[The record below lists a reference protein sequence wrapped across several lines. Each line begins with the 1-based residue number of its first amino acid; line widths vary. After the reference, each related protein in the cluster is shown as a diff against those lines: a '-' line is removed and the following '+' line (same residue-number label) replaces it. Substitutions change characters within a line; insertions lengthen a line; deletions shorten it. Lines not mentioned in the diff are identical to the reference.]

1 MKNLKKVLSI
11 VLAVAMV
18 LAMGLSVFAQTETYT
33 GSDASADGSITINNA
48 TVNQKYTIYKV
59 FDANPSG
66 TEGLVAYT
74 ATEAVYTWLS
84 ADSTAKDLFTFTK
97 NVKGSYNVEA
107 VDDTDDTK
115 EAIIAFFKN
124 LVSESEGTT
133 TVDTTLAGLKIAETT
148 ATESSLTFDKIPYGY
163 YVVQSALG
171 AVVSVDTT
179 NKAVTIIDKNQ
190 TGPSWDIDDEGTG
203 KAFTDEKLN
212 IITETEEGTTTTT
225 TVNSV
230 NYGDTLHYVLGI
242 NTTNYDGEEQITNY
256 YLKDTLGGGLKYDQD
271 SIRVFVGT
279 TELDESAYSVEWKTS
294 DDNNEF
300 EVTVPWVKSNNEAL
314 YASPNTIKVY
324 YDAVVTNTAVLA
336 GEGNKNTAN
345 FTYDT
350 TDTNKKPY
358 DDKNESET
366 TTYVYALGI
375 LKVATNENLEE
386 TDNVLSGATF
396 TLTDNDGNAVYV
408 VEETEGSGVYVLNT
422 STTGTKSNVVV
433 SPESGLIIIKGLEAG
448 TYKLKETAAPEGYN
462 LVKED
467 ISVEASIAQTST
479 YTTTIITHYDE
490 NGHVVSQ
497 ETTGGADTTTTTDVN
512 VVPVTVENK
521 AGQEL
526 PQTGGIGT
534 TVFYMIGSILVIG
547 AGVILITRKRMS
559 I

>member
-1 MKNLKKVLSI
+1 MKNLKKVFSI

-84 ADSTAKDLFTFTK
+84 ADSTAKELFKFTK

-115 EAIIAFFKN
+115 EAIIAFFKS

-190 TGPSWDIDDEGTG
+190 SGPSWDIDDEGTG
-203 KAFTDEKLN
+203 KAFTDEDLN
-212 IITETEEGTTTTT
+212 IITETEDGTTTTT

-242 NTTNYDGEEQITNY
+242 NTTNYDGEEQIINY
-256 YLKDTLGGGLKYDQD
+256 YLKDTLGGGLEYDQE
-271 SIRVFVGT
+271 SIQVFVGT
-279 TELDESAYSVEWKTS
+279 TELGESAYSVEWKTT
-294 DDNNEF
+294 DGDNEF
-300 EVTVPWVKSNNEAL
+300 EVTVPWVNSDNEAL

-324 YDAVVTNTAVLA
+324 YDAVVTDTAVLA

-345 FTYDT
+345 FTYQT
-350 TDTNKKPY
+350 TGNNKTPY
-358 DDKNESET
+358 DDQNESET

-375 LKVATNENLEE
+375 LKVATNEDLEK
-386 TDNVLSGATF
+386 TNTVLSGATF

-408 VEETEGSGVYVLNT
+408 VEETEDSGVYKLDT
-422 STTGTKSNVVV
+422 SESATKSNVVV

-497 ETTGGADTTTTTDVN
+497 ETTGGADITTTTDVN

-534 TVFYMIGSILVIG
+534 TVFYMIGSILLIG

>member
-84 ADSTAKDLFTFTK
+84 ADSTAKELFKFTK

-115 EAIIAFFKN
+115 EAIIAFFKS

-190 TGPSWDIDDEGTG
+190 SGPSWDIDDEGTG
-203 KAFTDEKLN
+203 KAFTDEDLN
-212 IITETEEGTTTTT
+212 IITETENGTTTTT

-242 NTTNYDGEEQITNY
+242 NTTNYDGDEQIIKY
-256 YLKDTLGGGLKYDQD
+256 FLKDTLGGGLEYDQE
-271 SIRVFVGT
+271 SIQVFVGT
-279 TELDESAYSVEWKTS
+279 TELGESAYSVEWKTT
-294 DDNNEF
+294 DGDNEF
-300 EVTVPWVKSNNEAL
+300 EVTVPWVNSDNEAL

-324 YDAVVTNTAVLA
+324 YDAVVTDTAVLA

-345 FTYDT
+345 FTYQT
-350 TDTNKKPY
+350 TGNNKTPY
-358 DDKNESET
+358 DDQNESET

-375 LKVATNENLEE
+375 LKVATNEDLEE
-386 TDNVLSGATF
+386 TNTVLSGATF

-408 VEETEGSGVYVLNT
+408 VEKTEGSGVYVLNT

-497 ETTGGADTTTTTDVN
+497 ETTGGADITTTTDVN

-534 TVFYMIGSILVIG
+534 TVFYMIGSILLIG

>member
-107 VDDTDDTK
+107 VDDTDETK
-115 EAIIAFFKN
+115 EAIIAFFKS

-203 KAFTDEKLN
+203 KAFTDEDLN
-212 IITETEEGTTTTT
+212 IITETEDETTTTT

-242 NTTNYDGEEQITNY
+242 NTTNYDGDEQIIKY
-256 YLKDTLGGGLKYDQD
+256 FLKDTLGGGLQYDKE

-279 TELDESAYSVEWKTS
+279 TELSDSEYSVEWNTTGGK
-294 DDNNEF
+294 NEF
-300 EVTVPWVKSNNEAL
+300 EVTISWVNSDNEAL

-324 YDAVVTNTAVLA
+324 YDAVVTDTAVLA

-345 FTYDT
+345 FTYQT
-350 TDTNKKPY
+350 TGNNKTPY
-358 DDKNESET
+358 DDQNESET

-375 LKVATNENLEE
+375 LKVATKEDLEE
-386 TDNVLSGATF
+386 TNTVLSGATF
-396 TLTDNDGNAVYV
+396 TLTDSDGNAVYV
-408 VEETEGSGVYVLNT
+408 VETEDSGVYTLDT
-422 STTGTKSNVVV
+422 SESDTKSNEVV

-497 ETTGGADTTTTTDVN
+497 ETTGGADITTTTDVN

>member
-84 ADSTAKDLFTFTK
+84 ADSTAKELFKFTK

-115 EAIIAFFKN
+115 EAIIAFFKS

-190 TGPSWDIDDEGTG
+190 SGPSWDIDDEGTG
-203 KAFTDEKLN
+203 KAFTDEDLN
-212 IITETEEGTTTTT
+212 IITETENGTTTTT

-242 NTTNYDGEEQITNY
+242 NTTNYDGDEQIIKY
-256 YLKDTLGGGLKYDQD
+256 FLKDTLGGGLEYDQE
-271 SIRVFVGT
+271 SIQVFVGT
-279 TELDESAYSVEWKTS
+279 TELGESAYSVEWKTT
-294 DDNNEF
+294 DGDNEF
-300 EVTVPWVKSNNEAL
+300 EVTVPWVNSDNEAL

-324 YDAVVTNTAVLA
+324 YDAVVTDTAVLA

-345 FTYDT
+345 FTYQT
-350 TDTNKKPY
+350 TGNNKTPY
-358 DDKNESET
+358 DDQNESET

-375 LKVATNENLEE
+375 LKVATNEDLEE
-386 TDNVLSGATF
+386 TNTVLSGATF

-408 VEETEGSGVYVLNT
+408 VEKTEGSGVYVLNT

-448 TYKLKETAAPEGYN
+448 TYKLKETAAPEEYN

-497 ETTGGADTTTTTDVN
+497 ETTGGADITTTTDVN

-534 TVFYMIGSILVIG
+534 TVFYMIGSILLIG

>member
-18 LAMGLSVFAQTETYT
+18 LAMGLSVFAQTVTYT

-84 ADSTAKDLFTFTK
+84 ADSTAKELFKFTK

-115 EAIIAFFKN
+115 EAIIAFFKS

-148 ATESSLTFDKIPYGY
+148 ATASSLTFDKIPYGY

-190 TGPSWDIDDEGTG
+190 SGPSWDIDDEGTG
-203 KAFTDEKLN
+203 KAFTDEDLN
-212 IITETEEGTTTTT
+212 IITETEDGTTTTT

-242 NTTNYDGEEQITNY
+242 NTTNYDGDEQIIKY
-256 YLKDTLGGGLKYDQD
+256 FLKDTLGGGLQYDKE

-279 TELDESAYSVEWKTS
+279 TELSDSEYSVEWNTTGGK
-294 DDNNEF
+294 NEF
-300 EVTVPWVKSNNEAL
+300 EVTIPWVNSDNEAL

-324 YDAVVTNTAVLA
+324 YDAVVTDTAVLA

-345 FTYDT
+345 FTYQT
-350 TDTNKKPY
+350 TGNNKTPY
-358 DDKNESET
+358 DDQNESET

-375 LKVATNENLEE
+375 LKVATNEDLEE
-386 TDNVLSGATF
+386 TNTVLSGATF
-396 TLTDNDGNAVYV
+396 TLTDSDGNAVYV
-408 VEETEGSGVYVLNT
+408 VETEDSGVYTLDT
-422 STTGTKSNVVV
+422 SESDTKSNEVV

-467 ISVEASIAQTST
+467 IPVEASIAQTST

-497 ETTGGADTTTTTDVN
+497 ETTGGTDITTTTDVN